1 LLLSESHGQTI
12 QEAVLQIQLNSDNHI
27 TGSASLQQRVEQVLE
42 QELKHLADRVTRVE
56 VHLNDV
62 NSGKSGD
69 SDKRCQLEAR
79 LAGMQP
85 ISVEHFAPTLELA
98 LNGAAAQLA
107 RALGNSQGK
116 ADAASRRRESIR
128 HMSPGAAE

>member
-1 LLLSESHGQTI
+1 M
-12 QEAVLQIQLNSDNHI
+12 QIQLNSDNHI
-27 TGSASLQQRVEQVLE
+27 TGSQNLQQHVEQVLE

-79 LAGMQP
+79 MAGMQP
-85 ISVEHFAPTLELA
+85 ISVEHRASTLDLA
-98 LNGAAAQLA
+98 LNGAAGQLA

-116 ADAASRRRESIR
+116 ADAAARKRESIR
-128 HMSPGAAE
+128 HVDPGEPDAD